1 MADEIRL
8 QVEKR
13 TEFGKGAAR
22 RIRRAD
28 KVPAVVYGRGIDPMH
43 LTLPG
48 HATAMALRVD
58 NALLTLDI
66 EGESGTQLA
75 LPKQIQRDPII
86 GTIEHVDLIVV
97 KKGERVVVDISVYTE
112 GESAPETFV
121 SVEAQTI
128 SVEAEATAIP
138 ESVEVPVEGLEAG
151 TQILAQDLNLP
162 EGVLYQGDPEDLIV
176 HISREMSQEEAEAEL
191 EAAEEEAGI
200 EREPS
205 EDEKEEGS
213 EGSEGSEE

>member
-13 TEFGKGAAR
+13 NEFGKGAAR

-28 KVPAVVYGRGIDPMH
+28 KVPAVVYGRGIEPMH

-48 HATAMALRVD
+48 HATAMALRAD

-75 LPKQIQRDPII
+75 LPKQIQRDPIV

-97 KKGERVVVDISVYTE
+97 KKGERVVVDIAVYTE

-121 SVEAQTI
+121 TVEAQTI
-128 SVEAEATAIP
+128 AVEAEATAIP
-138 ESVEVPVEGLEAG
+138 ESVEVSVEGLEAG
-151 TQILAQDLNLP
+151 AQILAQDLTLP
-162 EGVLYQGDPEDLIV
+162 AGALYQGDPEDLIV

-205 EDEKEEGS
+205 DEEKQEESES
-213 EGSEGSEE
+213 EGSEDE